1 MGTMATKTLPQ
12 RVTIVEVGPRDGLQ
26 NEKTPVATA
35 DKVRFIDRLSA
46 TGLRH
51 IEVTSFV
58 NPAWIPPLADAFE
71 VATSIQRREGVC
83 YSALVPNLK
92 GYERAREAKMDAIAL
107 FMSATE
113 SHSKRNINKSI
124 SDTLPVLRA
133 VAERALADGLRLRAY
148 LSVVFGCPYEGDV
161 DPARVKGI
169 VHELLTMGVAEISLG
184 DTTGMANPLQV
195 QRVLELLTQD
205 VPLDRF
211 ALHFHDTRGTALAN
225 VLAGLEMGI
234 ATFDTSA
241 GGLGGC
247 PYAPGASGNLATD
260 DLVYMLH
267 AMGIETGIDL
277 EQLLGC
283 SAMMQQILGKE
294 LPSRYLKSRLAP
306 CPIP

>member
-1 MGTMATKTLPQ
+1 MTLPQ

-46 TGLRH
+46 TGLKQ

-58 NPAWIPPLADAFE
+58 NPAWIPTLADAYE
-71 VATSIQRREGVC
+71 VGTRIQRREGVI

-92 GYERAREAKMDAIAL
+92 GYERAREAGMDAIAL

-113 SHSKRNINKSI
+113 SHGRRNINKSI
-124 SDTLPVLRA
+124 ADTLPVLRQ
-133 VAERALADGLRLRAY
+133 VAERALREGVRLRAY
-148 LSVVFGCPYEGDV
+148 LSVVFGCPYEGAV
-161 DPARVKGI
+161 DPRRVRDI
-169 VHELLTMGVAEISLG
+169 VRELLAMGIEQISLG

-195 QRVLELLTQD
+195 QAVLAFLEEEFS
-205 VPLDRF
+205 LDRF

-225 VLAGLEMGI
+225 VLAGLQMGVS
-234 ATFDTSA
+234 TFDSSS

-260 DLVYMLH
+260 DLAYMLQ
-267 AMGIETGIDL
+267 AMGLETGVDL
-277 EQLLGC
+277 DGLIAC
-283 SAMMQQILGKE
+283 SAMMQQLLGHE

-306 CPIP
+306 CSIA